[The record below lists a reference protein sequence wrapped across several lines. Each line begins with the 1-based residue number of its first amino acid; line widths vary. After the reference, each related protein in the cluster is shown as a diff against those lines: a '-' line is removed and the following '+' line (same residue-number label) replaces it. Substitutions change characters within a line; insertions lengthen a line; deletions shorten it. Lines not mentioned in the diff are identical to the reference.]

1 MDMGVFEA
9 LSDSNKPLTLE
20 ELANFKG
27 ADAILMGRFDLK
39 SEQPSLTLE

>member
-20 ELANFKG
+20 ELADFKG
-27 ADAILMGRFDLK
+27 VDAILMGNFELK
-39 SEQPSLTLE
+39 S